1 MSKNLVISRGTL
13 RKFAQGQPGEGPSFE
28 QQFGILANA
37 QITDKYPALGPYKVL
52 FQLQD
57 KSDDN
62 LFAVGAAVYKLGGNF
77 TYIPAVF
84 KKGKI
89 WTGVIQYVPSMQ
101 RFLPLSDAWL
111 SYVKNHNV
119 GESGDT
125 IPADMHQDIATGA
138 DSARA
143 RQVTDPFMKTASAS
157 SVFDIALK
165 MGKRA
170 SQVVL
175 DKLND
180 IDFLNGALAF
190 YKPEQLQTFAKKASL
205 QFQEIKPYIITVL
218 DKRAAALSQTQKQEL
233 FRDGFIIKTAEKVST
248 DDASN
253 HVTVIKKN
261 NPRTSFSKPNKSCKC
276 KVLTVD
282 GQLKDATLIK
292 TVKHKNHG
300 DCLVGITPVNPGFA
314 AKRDIPAKQYMNN
327 NTDIKYFAVT
337 QNGCSPC
344 SSQVMVLTD
353 SIQDLDFSSIGKD
366 ITQLKEIPY
375 GTIIVTPQGTALQLN
390 DRFNRQNSNKF
401 FSYNQVLTIS
411 QEDDLVKPLSSGAT
425 LELPKG
431 SRAIFVGDRYKAD
444 GTLKQHDSFNNIHTI
459 NQFATDG
466 LSIDSVIRKFVQNN
480 YDKIKVYT
488 DGQEFA
494 ITSNKQDGTERLQ
507 VKEAALRL
515 VDTYSVSPADAKA
528 MLKQVMNKCA
538 SQRRSSIQSF
548 YLQKKAAIAGD
559 APGWQQANIG
569 MTMDPQSQ
577 PNVQK
582 RDLNGYAQNDQQMMN
597 TIQAAVD
604 TGVRQVFDMQILK
617 LLFQTADPRQQ
628 IQEAIPDFMNCLDKL
643 CRMLYLYHSHTDD
656 MQQQYGAVKMQALAK
671 SLQNTLKDLS
681 ELTVFLKLRGLSSD
695 TNNNPDVGDLETGT
709 YL

>member
-57 KSDDN
+57 KTDDN
-62 LFAVGAAVYKLGGNF
+62 LFAVGSAVYKLGDNF
-77 TYIPAVF
+77 IYIPAVF

-89 WTGVIQYVPSMQ
+89 WTGVIQFVPSMQ

-111 SYVKNHNV
+111 SYVKNHKV
-119 GESGDT
+119 SSSGDT
-125 IPADMHQDIATGA
+125 IPAQMGQDIATGS

-143 RQVTDPFMKTASAS
+143 RQVTDPFMKTASEKTIFDT
-157 SVFDIALK
+157 VFSL
-165 MGKRA
+165 GKKA
-170 SQVVL
+170 SQLVL

-180 IDFLNGALAF
+180 IDFLNSALAF
-190 YKPEQLQTFAKKASL
+190 YQPEQLQTFAKKASA
-205 QFQEIKPYIITVL
+205 QFQQIKPYIVTVL
-218 DKRAAALSQTQKQEL
+218 DKRAAYLTNSQKQQL
-233 FRDGFIIKTAEKVST
+233 FKDGFIIKTAEHVSS
-248 DDASN
+248 DQASN

-282 GQLKDATLIK
+282 GQLQDVTLLK
-292 TVKHKNHG
+292 TVKYNNSC
-300 DCLVGITPVNPGFA
+300 DLVGITPVNPGFSA
-314 AKRDIPAKQYMNN
+314 RRDIPAKVYMNN
-327 NTDIKYFAVT
+327 NTDIKYYAIT

-344 SSQVMVLTD
+344 SSQIMVLTD
-353 SIQDLDFSSIGKD
+353 SIQDIDFKSIGKD

-375 GTIIVTPQGTALQLN
+375 GTIIVTPQGAALQLN

-411 QEDDLVKPLSSGAT
+411 QEDDLIKPLSTGST

-431 SRAIFVGDRYKAD
+431 SRAVFVGDRYKVD
-444 GTLKQHDSFNNIHTI
+444 GTLKEHDSFNNVHTI

-480 YDKIKVYT
+480 YSKVKVYT
-488 DGQEFA
+488 DGQQFT
-494 ITSNKQDGTERLQ
+494 ITSDKQPGTDRLQ
-507 VKEAALRL
+507 VKQAALRL
-515 VDTYSVSPADAKA
+515 VTDYNVSPGDAKA
-528 MLKQVMNKCA
+528 MLKQVLDKQA
-538 SQRRSSIQSF
+538 QLHRSTTESF
-548 YLQKKAAIAGD
+548 LLQKKAAIAGD
-559 APGWQQANIG
+559 SSDWQQANIG
-569 MTMDPQSQ
+569 MTVKSQ
-577 PNVQK
+577 TQPSISK
-582 RDLNGYAQNDQQMMN
+582 KDLNNYAQNSQQLMN

-604 TGVRQVFDMQILK
+604 VGVRQVFDMQVLK
-617 LLFQTADPRQQ
+617 LLLQTADPRQQ
-628 IQEAIPDFMNCLDKL
+628 IQQAIPDFMNCIDKL
-643 CRMLYLYHSHTDD
+643 CRILFLYHSHTQD
-656 MQQQYGAVKMQALAK
+656 MEEQYGAVKMQALAK

-681 ELTVFLKLRGLSSD
+681 ELAVFLKLRGLSND
-695 TNNNPDVGDLETGT
+695 TNNNPDVGDLQTGT